1 VLNTMIVLTMKN
13 CTYNDWKRAFDA
25 DAEMQADFMRETIV
39 SKVDDQTAVVSA
51 DVFASEK
58 MQQLIS
64 TPESSRWKKKWA

>member
-1 VLNTMIVLTMKN
+1 MIVLTMKN

-39 SKVDDQTAVVSA
+39 SKVDDQTAVVKA

-64 TPESSRWKKKWA
+64 TPESSRWKKK

>member
-1 VLNTMIVLTMKN
+1 MIVLTMKN

-39 SKVDDQTAVVSA
+39 SKVDDQTAVVRA

-64 TPESSRWKKKWA
+64 TPESSRWKKK

>member
-1 VLNTMIVLTMKN
+1 MLNTMIVLTMKN
-13 CTYNDWKRAFDA
+13 CTYNDWKRAFDT

-39 SKVDDQTAVVSA
+39 SKVDDQTAVVRA

>member
-1 VLNTMIVLTMKN
+1 MIVLTMKN
-13 CTYNDWKRAFDA
+13 CTYNDWKRAFDT

-39 SKVDDQTAVVSA
+39 SKVDDQTAVVRA

>member
-39 SKVDDQTAVVSA
+39 SKVDDQTAVVRA

>member
-13 CTYNDWKRAFDA
+13 CTYNDWKRAFDT

-39 SKVDDQTAVVSA
+39 SKVDDQTAVVRA

>member
-1 VLNTMIVLTMKN
+1 MIVLTMKN

-39 SKVDDQTAVVSA
+39 SKVDDQTAVVRA

>member
-1 VLNTMIVLTMKN
+1 MLNTMIVLTMKN

-39 SKVDDQTAVVSA
+39 SKVDDQTAVVRA

>member
-1 VLNTMIVLTMKN
+1 MLNTMIVLTMKN

-39 SKVDDQTAVVSA
+39 SKVDDQTAVVRA

-64 TPESSRWKKKWA
+64 TPESSRWKKK